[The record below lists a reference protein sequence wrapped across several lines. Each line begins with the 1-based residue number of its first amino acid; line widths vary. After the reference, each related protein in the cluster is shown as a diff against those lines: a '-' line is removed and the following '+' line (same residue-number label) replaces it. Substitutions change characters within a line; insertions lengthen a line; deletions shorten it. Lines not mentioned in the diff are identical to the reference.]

1 MTVFC
6 PHCGAKCED
15 QDVFCVVCGNLIQVT
30 ASCEGCGV
38 AIPISAAFCPN
49 CGINFIE
56 HPEKVIKLSLQE
68 EPMLADKEKGHEC
81 NHSFEKTALIEEIK
95 SDKSGTEKAERSI
108 FGMFLKRIVNRSE
121 GIRRE
126 REQGVSS
133 PTDPQRD
140 EESIET
146 EVSVTH
152 DEEQIADR
160 PTRQRRIWTW
170 PQQHR
175 IKPREEDE
183 PEEDICDVDGENEDS
198 RTEDDKRECRRP
210 ATQWFNKREEKNR
223 IEALRF
229 QEIANYDGYYDDKLP
244 YDYGEA
250 DTKSN
255 QFSVIAVILLIIG
268 LSAFVVVA
276 IKLQSM
282 F

>member
-30 ASCEGCGV
+30 AGCAGCGV
-38 AIPISAAFCPN
+38 VIPVSAAFCPN

-56 HPEKVIKLSLQE
+56 HPEKVVKLTFQE
-68 EPMLADKEKGHEC
+68 EAMLADKEKGYER
-81 NHSFEKTALIEEIK
+81 NKPFEKTAPVEEIE
-95 SDKSGTEKAERSI
+95 SDKSRTDKVERTI
-108 FGMFLKRIVNRSE
+108 LGMFLKRFVKRSE
-121 GIRRE
+121 GIRGE
-126 REQGVSS
+126 RDLVVPS
-133 PTDPQRD
+133 PAKPQPD
-140 EESIET
+140 EESTET
-146 EVSVTH
+146 EPVVQEKKQDDARSSRLRW
-152 DEEQIADR
+152 IW
-160 PTRQRRIWTW
+160 PWPQRRRLE
-170 PQQHR
+170 PQ
-175 IKPREEDE
+175 EEDE
-183 PEEDICDVDGENEDS
+183 SDEVPDDFDEETGGS
-198 RTEDDKRECRRP
+198 GTEDDERKPRRL
-210 ATQWFNKREEKNR
+210 ARQWFNKREEKNR

-229 QEIANYDGYYDDKLP
+229 QEIANYDGYYDDKIP

-250 DTKSN
+250 DAKSN